1 MSEMEQPRLASALAQ
16 KVVDTISPTINRH
29 VNIMNEH
36 GIIIASSDSSRIG
49 TLHAGSLEVLRDQRV
64 IRVTHGDE
72 TAGTQPGVNLPL
84 KINDRVCGVI
94 GLTGAPHEVEPL
106 ADLIA
111 LTVQL
116 LVAQERE
123 HSRSARRAAEARDIL
138 SALLAGNVAPEI
150 IGRMLQAH
158 GLSGH
163 LHLEVCLVGKGQ
175 AAGQEPVFEQPG
187 TQGVSTSWVTLFG
200 ARWRLRKA
208 SEDHGQNVVEPND
221 RYLGGPG
228 MADVGELLARAEV
241 LRTLVARPELI
252 PLQGHHDLWTEDI
265 AVAIARTPVSNL
277 KYLAIPAQ
285 ELNQEQAKTLLVV
298 ASVASMS
305 QAAEVLH
312 IHRNTLMQR
321 LERIG
326 QVTGV
331 DTRLTSESL
340 RLQHAIYARVALGQ
354 LQIF

>member
-221 RYLGGPG
+221 RYLGG
-228 MADVGELLARAEV
+228 AELLARAEV